1 MTEAQRR
8 ISFDEYLALERA
20 GEVRHEY
27 LRGELF
33 AMTGASRV
41 HNLIVTRLVVAL
53 HTRLAA
59 RGCEVYSS
67 DMRVRVEATDFVAY
81 PDVVVAC
88 GEPHFHD
95 GLFDTLLD
103 PVLLVEVLSPSTADH
118 DRGSK
123 FAHYRAITSLRH
135 YLLVAQDEV
144 RVEHFAAETDGTW
157 RFSETRDRAAA
168 IDLPAVGLTLPLAE
182 VYEGVLATP

>member
-1 MTEAQRR
+1 MPEAQRR
-8 ISFDEYLALERA
+8 IGFDEYLALERV

-27 LRGELF
+27 LRGEVF
-33 AMTGASRV
+33 AMAGASRA

-53 HTRLAA
+53 HMRLAA
-59 RGCEVYSS
+59 HGCEVYSS

-88 GEPHFHD
+88 GEPRFHD
-95 GLFDTLLD
+95 GYTDTLLD
-103 PVLLVEVLSPSTADH
+103 PVLLVEVLSPSTADY

-123 FAHYRAITSLRH
+123 FAHYRAIPSLRD

-144 RVEHFAAETDGTW
+144 RIEHFAAEPDGTW
-157 RFSETRDRAAA
+157 RFSENRDLSA
-168 IDLPAVGLTLPLAE
+168 AVGLPSVSCTLPVAE
-182 VYEGVLATP
+182 VYQGVLGPR

>member
-1 MTEAQRR
+1 MPEAQRR
-8 ISFDEYLALERA
+8 IDFDEYLALERA

-33 AMTGASRV
+33 AMVGASRA
-41 HNLIVTRLVVAL
+41 HNSIVTRLVVAL
-53 HTRLAA
+53 HTRLAG
-59 RGCEVYSS
+59 RGCEVYSN

-95 GLFDTLLD
+95 AHTDTLLD
-103 PVLLVEVLSPSTADH
+103 PVLIVEVLSPSTSDY

-123 FAHYRAITSLRH
+123 FAHYRSIPSLRD

-144 RVEHFAAETDGTW
+144 RVEHFAAEQAGTW
-157 RFSETRDRAAA
+157 RFSETRDPAAV
-168 IDLPAVGLTLPLAE
+168 IDVPSVGCRLPLAE
-182 VYEGVLATP
+182 VYEGLLGTR